1 MSQVTEQSVRFQ
13 TALAS
18 IKLIQASAVL
28 DLTEDD
34 FDFLTSNKVWIDTD
48 RSRARRCVE
57 ACVYGTLDFVGYPSF
72 PAPVEFIAAVIAYY
86 VHPVN
91 FQTACLIM
99 QGAEFTEKITCR
111 RSDVMSKGKK
121 RSGARPGRP
130 QPLRGTKG
138 KRKGA
143 RLWYV
148 GGQQF

>member
-34 FDFLTSNKVWIDTD
+34 FDFLTSNKVWIATH

-57 ACVYGTLDFVGYPSF
+57 AFVYGTLDFVGYPRF
-72 PAPVEFIAAVIAYY
+72 PAPVAFITAAIDYY

-91 FQTACLIM
+91 IQTACLIM
-99 QGAEFTEKITCR
+99 AGAGIKENLTNRVE
-111 RSDVMSKGKK
+111 
-121 RSGARPGRP
+121 RPAEAAE
-130 QPLRGTKG
+130 L
-138 KRKGA
+138 
-143 RLWYV
+143 
-148 GGQQF
+148 